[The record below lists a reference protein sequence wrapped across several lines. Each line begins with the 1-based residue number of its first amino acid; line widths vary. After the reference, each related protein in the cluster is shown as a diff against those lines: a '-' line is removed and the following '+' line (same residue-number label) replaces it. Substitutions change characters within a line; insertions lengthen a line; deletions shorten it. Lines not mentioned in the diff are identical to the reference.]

1 MSLANSWVQDDI
13 NLKQIYKKKKTTY
26 SDILKHVFPSIIVF
40 NRKRREKIEQVFMA
54 VEIDYLKEYFHTF
67 PFTVQTA

>member
-13 NLKQIYKKKKTTY
+13 NLKQIKKKIKNY

>member
-1 MSLANSWVQDDI
+1 MSLANNWVQDDI
-13 NLKQIYKKKKTTY
+13 NLKQILKKNQKKH

>member
-13 NLKQIYKKKKTTY
+13 NLKQIFKKKPNLFWY
-26 SDILKHVFPSIIVF
+26 LKHVFPSIIVF

>member
-1 MSLANSWVQDDI
+1 MSLANNWVQDDI
-13 NLKQIYKKKKTTY
+13 NLKQIKKKIKNY

>member
-26 SDILKHVFPSIIVF
+26 SDILKHVFHSIIVF

>member
-13 NLKQIYKKKKTTY
+13 NLKQIKKKPKKTY

>member
-1 MSLANSWVQDDI
+1 MSLTNSWVQDDI
-13 NLKQIYKKKKTTY
+13 NLKQIKKKQKTY

>member
-13 NLKQIYKKKKTTY
+13 NLKQIYKKNPTY

>member
-1 MSLANSWVQDDI
+1 MILKANI
-13 NLKQIYKKKKTTY
+13 KKNY